1 MLSGKFSTFL
11 EEADMRNLLALG
23 AAGVLGFAGI
33 GWYLGWY
40 KVQTTP
46 AADGHRTI
54 SIEVDTTKIKKDVN
68 RGEEKV
74 HDYLAKDNQSTSN
87 STPTPGTA
95 PTSGTP
101 TGFQRGDGG
110 LVYPGTNDAPPPLP
124 PPTIPVLPP
133 PPLPP
138 Q

>member
-1 MLSGKFSTFL
+1 
-11 EEADMRNLLALG
+11 MRNLLALG

-40 KVQTTP
+40 KIQSTP
-46 AADGHRTI
+46 APDGHRTI
-54 SIEVDTTKIKKDVN
+54 SIDVDTTKIKKDVN

-74 HDYLAKDNQSTSN
+74 HDYLSKDGQTTSN
-87 STPTPGTA
+87 SVPPPTS

-101 TGFQRGDGG
+101 TGFQRGGDGS
-110 LVYPGTNDAPPPLP
+110 LVYPATNDAPPPLPP

>member
-1 MLSGKFSTFL
+1 
-11 EEADMRNLLALG
+11 MRNLLALG

-40 KVQTTP
+40 KIQATP
-46 AADGHRTI
+46 TATGEDITI
-54 SIEVDTTKIKKDVN
+54 KLNTPKIKQDVN

-74 HDYLAKDNQSTSN
+74 HDYLSKDGQTTSN
-87 STPTPGTA
+87 SPPA

-101 TGFQRGDGG
+101 TGFQRGGDGS
-110 LVYPGTNDAPPPLP
+110 LVYPGSNNVPPPLP
-124 PPTIPVLPP
+124 PPPVSNVPVLPP
-133 PPLPP
+133 PPLPQP

>member
-1 MLSGKFSTFL
+1 
-11 EEADMRNLLALG
+11 MRNLLALG

-40 KVQTTP
+40 KIQSTP
-46 AADGHRTI
+46 AQDGHRTI
-54 SIEVDTTKIKKDVN
+54 SIDVDTTKIKKDVN

-74 HDYLAKDNQSTSN
+74 HDFLAKDGQSTSN
-87 STPTPGTA
+87 STPAPA
-95 PTSGTP
+95 PTPGTP
-101 TGFQRGDGG
+101 TGFQRGGDGS
-110 LVYPGTNDAPPPLP
+110 LVYPATNNVPPPLPP